1 MNINPLLNH
10 TSISKEVNKIIVEY
24 KKKQEIIIK
33 MTMSSLYD
41 ILAQENYL

>member
-10 TSISKEVNKIIVEY
+10 TSISKEVNKIVVEY
-24 KKKQEIIIK
+24 KKQEIIIK
-33 MTMSSLYD
+33 MTMSNLYD

>member
-1 MNINPLLNH
+1 MNTNSLLNH
-10 TSISKEVNKIIVEY
+10 ISISKEVNKIVVEY
-24 KKKQEIIIK
+24 KKKQEIIMT